1 MSSMK
6 HPKSYDTNSAT
17 RKRMS
22 NVHLKRGK
30 TENKLALALW
40 HQGIRYRRNY
50 KELPGSPDIAI
61 TKYKIAIFIDGE
73 FWHGQDWDNRKK
85 RLKRNRDYWIKKIEE
100 NMARDKRD
108 DALLQEVG
116 WLPLHFWDKTVLK
129 NLDYCVELIQYQI
142 RYRKEEE

>member
-1 MSSMK
+1 MK

-116 WLPLHFWDKTVLK
+116 WLPLHFWEKTVLK